1 MSTDDTARAPDD
13 GHRFGTRLLLVMA
26 AVVLVVPMYFAIGMP
41 GMDHG
46 SGSSMS
52 GMDMPAGTR
61 HQLVD
66 ADTFATLAAEPD
78 AVLINVHEPYEG
90 EIAGTDQFLQ
100 YDSVDPVL
108 LPHDLSTP
116 LVVYCMTGNMSAV
129 AVQQM
134 VSLGYTNI
142 TELRGGMRAWLASG
156 RELVQRSAG

>member
-1 MSTDDTARAPDD
+1 
-13 GHRFGTRLLLVMA
+13 
-26 AVVLVVPMYFAIGMP
+26 
-41 GMDHG
+41 
-46 SGSSMS
+46 
-52 GMDMPAGTR
+52 MDMPAGTR

-66 ADTFATLAAEPD
+66 AGTFAKLAAKPD
-78 AVLINVHEPYEG
+78 AVLINVHEPYEA

-134 VSLGYTNI
+134 VSLGYTN
-142 TELRGGMRAWLASG
+142 TPSFA
-156 RELVQRSAG
+156 AG